1 MSTANTRVKHWR
13 SVMGTLVC
21 VLTFALVIGGIA
33 LVPARGEERER
44 RHGQEEHG
52 RRERER
58 HDERGQERE
67 RRHGQEEHG
76 RRERERHD
84 ERGRQ
89 AYSPYGYYAPPPVVY
104 PPAPSP
110 GINLFFHI
118 P

>member
-1 MSTANTRVKHWR
+1 MSTSNTRVKHCR
-13 SVMGTLVC
+13 SVMGTLVR

-33 LVPARGEERER
+33 LVPARGQERER
-44 RHGQEEHG
+44 HQGQEEHDQ
-52 RRERER
+52 RKRER
-58 HDERGQERE
+58 HDER
-67 RRHGQEEHG
+67 RRHEG
-76 RRERERHD
+76 ERHD
-84 ERGRQ
+84 ERRRG

>member
-1 MSTANTRVKHWR
+1 MSTSNRRVKHCR
-13 SVMGTLVC
+13 SIMGTLVR
-21 VLTFALVIGGIA
+21 VLTFAVVIGGIA
-33 LVPARGEERER
+33 LVPARGQERER
-44 RHGQEEHG
+44 HQGQEEHD

-58 HDERGQERE
+58 HDE
-67 RRHGQEEHG
+67 HD

-84 ERGRQ
+84 ERGRHERERHDERDRR
-89 AYSPYGYYAPPPVVY
+89 AYSSYGYYAPPPVVY

>member
-1 MSTANTRVKHWR
+1 MSTSNTRVKPCR
-13 SVMGTLVC
+13 SIMGTLVR
-21 VLTFALVIGGIA
+21 VLTFAVVIGGIA
-33 LVPARGEERER
+33 LVPA
-44 RHGQEEHG
+44 
-52 RRERER
+52 
-58 HDERGQERE
+58 RGQERE